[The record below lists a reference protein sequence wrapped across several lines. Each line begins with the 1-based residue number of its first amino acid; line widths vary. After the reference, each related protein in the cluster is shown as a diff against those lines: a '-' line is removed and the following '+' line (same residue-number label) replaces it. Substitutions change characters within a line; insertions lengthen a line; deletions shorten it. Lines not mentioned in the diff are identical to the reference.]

1 MASSSQAAGDGGGGR
16 SGGKIVKRRRTAAR
30 KTPYDRPTPPL
41 QPESPNWFNGLVSP
55 AKFVVGGATKLLSSI
70 WNPKGWGS
78 HSSSSDSDSDSGII
92 GDDYE
97 DNENLS
103 DVGGG
108 LNQKKGS
115 SPGKSEILYLVE
127 QLLMLESFSR
137 EECDRLIGIINS
149 RVVECTMRDGT
160 DVELKNPDTCNQAI
174 MEARKLITQN
184 LVGSSSKSDLD
195 SIHGSKALVTPNIA
209 KGEAGSPVDV
219 AKSYMQARSPWVSPI
234 SHSVPPTPSP
244 LPADLLNK
252 GTPYSSVGAYSYS
265 LAKRDYLSAGSWNI
279 QEEVR
284 RLRSKATEDVLS
296 RHQSPKLAVEHDF
309 SASSLAN
316 DKAVGLFKPSEPFSL
331 EAPKPE
337 EETVN
342 LAADGGSL
350 GFTDTRATG
359 DVFEALSSLPT
370 IEEQNQIP
378 EDQDAAP
385 NHSHH
390 HVHPNSEQNLGL
402 SDDVNRV
409 NEGICDLI
417 TESREVPDVNVN
429 GSQGSSNT
437 NDTIP
442 STKKTTDSP
451 TTRSVTRSRRY
462 NRRGRSQAK

>member
-78 HSSSSDSDSDSGII
+78 HSSSSDSDSDSEGII

-195 SIHGSKALVTPNIA
+195 SIHGSKALVTPN
-209 KGEAGSPVDV
+209 
-219 AKSYMQARSPWVSPI
+219 
-234 SHSVPPTPSP
+234 
-244 LPADLLNK
+244 
-252 GTPYSSVGAYSYS
+252 
-265 LAKRDYLSAGSWNI
+265 RDYLSAGSWNI

>member
-1 MASSSQAAGDGGGGR
+1 MIRDYLCKLVQTPSITAKLQFLLISHPLDFPPQTDDTVTIYPLRPRRIHFPTMASSSQVAGDGGGSR

-55 AKFVVGGATKLLSSI
+55 AKFVADGASKLISSI

-78 HSSSSDSDSDSGII
+78 HSSSSDSDSDSEGVIE
-92 GDDYE
+92 DDYE

-115 SPGKSEILYLVE
+115 SSGKSEILYLVE

-137 EECDRLIGIINS
+137 EECDRLIEIINS

-160 DVELKNPDTCNQAI
+160 DAELKNPDTCNQAI
-174 MEARKLITQN
+174 MEARKLITKN
-184 LVGSSSKSDLD
+184 MVGSSSKSDLD
-195 SIHGSKALVTPNIA
+195 SIHGSKSLVTPN
-209 KGEAGSPVDV
+209 
-219 AKSYMQARSPWVSPI
+219 
-234 SHSVPPTPSP
+234 
-244 LPADLLNK
+244 
-252 GTPYSSVGAYSYS
+252 
-265 LAKRDYLSAGSWNI
+265 RDYLSAGSWNI

-284 RLRSKATEDVLS
+284 RLRSKATEDMLS
-296 RHQSPKLAVEHDF
+296 NHPSPKLAAFTAEHDL
-309 SASSLAN
+309 SGSSLAN
-316 DKAVGLFKPSEPFSL
+316 DKAIGLMKPNEQFSL

-350 GFTDTRATG
+350 GLTDTRTTR

-370 IEEQNQIP
+370 IEEQNQMA
-378 EDQDAAP
+378 EERDTLS

-390 HVHPNSEQNLGL
+390 DVHPNSEQNVGL

-417 TESREVPDVNVN
+417 TESKEVPDVNVN

-437 NDTIP
+437 NDPIP
-442 STKKTTDSP
+442 STRKTTDSP

-462 NRRGRSQAK
+462 SRSGRGRAK